1 MKKLNFAKDK
11 MNVTG
16 VHTQSARDR
25 SMAELDVG
33 VRECYADVRELLVHF
48 RTRTNTENIEQAL
61 QETLQKFEHQTGLP
75 ARLEVHGDGLPL
87 PADVQVQVLHV
98 VQEALSNARKHA
110 GASHVA
116 LEVRKGQRLEDVE
129 CEELRDATTNE
140 IVVTRLD
147 TGEQIREA
155 PEEEDGQQKL
165 LPGPAPKK
173 KAKPAPAMPKGGAG
187 GIDPKGGDKGRARR
201 RRS

>member
-1 MKKLNFAKDK
+1 MKVTKRLPVGMSDAELQAAGTRLANLEHERRSIENDAKDAAASFRKKLKPLRK
-11 MNVTG
+11 EIG
-16 VHTQSARDR
+16 
-25 SMAELDVG
+25 EL
-33 VRECYADVRELLVHF
+33 AD
-48 RTRTNTENIEQAL
+48 
-61 QETLQKFEHQTGLP
+61 
-75 ARLEVHGDGLPL
+75 
-87 PADVQVQVLHV
+87 
-98 VQEALSNARKHA
+98 
-110 GASHVA
+110 
-116 LEVRKGQRLEDVE
+116 EVRKGQRLEDVE

-140 IVVTRLD
+140 IIVTRLD